1 MNKKPGSS
9 RIDITSII
17 KDVTKEWWVILLL
30 SISVSLFADV
40 WVSASYTPEY
50 TVSSTF
56 VVTSNSMNS
65 NVYQN
70 LTSAKEL
77 AQNFSTI
84 LQSTVLKKK
93 VAEELGMSSFD
104 AQTSVSIVPETNLM
118 ELKVISNSAMKS
130 YRIMKSIM
138 NNYNSVSDYIISNV
152 ILEVLQQPTI
162 PMAPSNP
169 LNTSGLRSKCFLL
182 TAALL
187 CGILAVLS
195 YMKDTV
201 KNKYEVEEKIDAK
214 LLGTIYHEKKVKSVF
229 NLKKSKSVSMLIQ
242 NPLLSFGFVE
252 ANKMAAARIRSQMHK
267 RGDKVLLITSVTENE
282 GKSTVAANIAMALAQ
297 ENKRVLLID
306 CDFRKPAQ
314 YKIFGAKGKRVVD
327 LPKVLSN
334 KAESKELL
342 YQYKNT
348 SLYTILNKQAST
360 ELEELLE
367 YGSLQRILE
376 FAKKRMDYI
385 IMDTSPVALV
395 SDTEELAQLADS
407 SVLVVRRDTALAKHI
422 NDTIDALN
430 NAGSTV
436 IGCIFND
443 AIVRVE
449 DRVTQYRYGGHYGHY
464 GYGGRYG
471 KRAD

>member
-169 LNTSGLRSKCFLL
+169 LNTSGLRSICFLL

-214 LLGTIYHEKKVKSVF
+214 LLGTIYHEK
-229 NLKKSKSVSMLIQ
+229 
-242 NPLLSFGFVE
+242 
-252 ANKMAAARIRSQMHK
+252 
-267 RGDKVLLITSVTENE
+267 
-282 GKSTVAANIAMALAQ
+282 
-297 ENKRVLLID
+297 
-306 CDFRKPAQ
+306 
-314 YKIFGAKGKRVVD
+314 
-327 LPKVLSN
+327 
-334 KAESKELL
+334 
-342 YQYKNT
+342 
-348 SLYTILNKQAST
+348 
-360 ELEELLE
+360 
-367 YGSLQRILE
+367 
-376 FAKKRMDYI
+376 
-385 IMDTSPVALV
+385 
-395 SDTEELAQLADS
+395 
-407 SVLVVRRDTALAKHI
+407 
-422 NDTIDALN
+422 
-430 NAGSTV
+430 
-436 IGCIFND
+436 
-443 AIVRVE
+443 
-449 DRVTQYRYGGHYGHY
+449 
-464 GYGGRYG
+464 
-471 KRAD
+471 